1 MWTLWRDPSP
11 ITRWKDRGCSLQLL
25 GMRLFKL
32 WVSVTQQAKEEY
44 QSLSHPYCR
53 KNKTGFLRVKVIAM
67 NSVRDYWKSQDRK
80 GKANGGGFPLKQ
92 HCGQS
97 LSITKNT
104 ARAPPHWTP
113 ERGAVCFASRFLLS
127 VQAPGALQTPVI
139 PRISQRPGPQDICTQ
154 SSFPQPQGNW
164 WEAGLEPRLLSGSL
178 KQRGHNSSFL
188 ESNHWDPTCA
198 LFSVPEEGSPDHL

>member
-32 WVSVTQQAKEEY
+32 WVSVTQRAKEEY

-80 GKANGGGFPLKQ
+80 GKANQRRRLSSKAALRSVPLYHKE
-92 HCGQS
+92 HCQGPS
-97 LSITKNT
+97 TLDTR
-104 ARAPPHWTP
+104 ARSGLLCIPLP
-113 ERGAVCFASRFLLS
+113 AVCSSTWRFANSCDPQNLPKTRTSRHMHTKLLPTATGQLVGS
-127 VQAPGALQTPVI
+127 RLRATTAFRVPKTE
-139 PRISQRPGPQDICTQ
+139 RTQ
-154 SSFPQPQGNW
+154 
-164 WEAGLEPRLLSGSL
+164 L
-178 KQRGHNSSFL
+178 KFFG
-188 ESNHWDPTCA
+188 E
-198 LFSVPEEGSPDHL
+198 